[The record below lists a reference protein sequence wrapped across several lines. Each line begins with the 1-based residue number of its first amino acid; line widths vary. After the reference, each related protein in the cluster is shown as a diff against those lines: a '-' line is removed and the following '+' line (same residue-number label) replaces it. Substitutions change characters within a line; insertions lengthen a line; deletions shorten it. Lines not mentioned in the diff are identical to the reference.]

1 MPFPVE
7 LLFGRWKNTADQLSK
22 QLMAQAAGK
31 KIENLNSAD
40 KKTIAE
46 YYTTDEVVQ
55 FKKPKMRKVKKVRK
69 RGELGFDADED
80 DGQDRG
86 SRNSERVTKRQRD
99 DQKDKERRNDS
110 YQMALRTETE
120 LTNMTTKGQVDSIR
134 TST

>member
-1 MPFPVE
+1 
-7 LLFGRWKNTADQLSK
+7 
-22 QLMAQAAGK
+22 
-31 KIENLNSAD
+31 
-40 KKTIAE
+40 
-46 YYTTDEVVQ
+46 
-55 FKKPKMRKVKKVRK
+55 MRKAKKVRK

-120 LTNMTTKGQVDSIR
+120 LTNMTIKGQVDIEDVDVDLGSALQR
-134 TST
+134 LQKATEREGGSDDGRKLAELVRADELESKEANDQKMNSAHAMASEPC

>member
-69 RGELGFDADED
+69 RGELGFDADEG
-80 DGQDRG
+80 DGQD
-86 SRNSERVTKRQRD
+86 SERVTKRQRD

>member
-55 FKKPKMRKVKKVRK
+55 FKKP
-69 RGELGFDADED
+69 
-80 DGQDRG
+80 
-86 SRNSERVTKRQRD
+86 
-99 DQKDKERRNDS
+99 RR
-110 YQMALRTETE
+110 
-120 LTNMTTKGQVDSIR
+120 
-134 TST
+134 

>member
-7 LLFGRWKNTADQLSK
+7 LLFGRWKNTAGQLSQ

-69 RGELGFDADED
+69 RGELGFDADEG
-80 DGQDRG
+80 DGQDRD